1 MPPDCERLRMI
12 NRFPCPCC
20 GYLVFEREPG
30 SHQVCPICYWED
42 NLVQLRFPLMAGAA
56 NHVSLLEGQRNF
68 AACGAAESRHA
79 GETRSPFGHEGR
91 DAGWRPLEPARDNP
105 EEPRR
110 GIKYADTY
118 PERDPTVMYYWRATY
133 WRRLSS

>member
-1 MPPDCERLRMI
+1 MYS
-12 NRFPCPCC
+12 RFPCPCC

-68 AACGAAESRHA
+68 GEFGAAERRHA
-79 GETRSPFGHEGR
+79 NDTRAPFTDEVR
-91 DAGWRPLEPARDNP
+91 ESGWRLLDPDLDNP

-110 GIKYADTY
+110 GTNYADSY
-118 PERDPTVMYYWRATY
+118 PERDPTVMYYWRPSY
-133 WRRLSS
+133 WRRFSS